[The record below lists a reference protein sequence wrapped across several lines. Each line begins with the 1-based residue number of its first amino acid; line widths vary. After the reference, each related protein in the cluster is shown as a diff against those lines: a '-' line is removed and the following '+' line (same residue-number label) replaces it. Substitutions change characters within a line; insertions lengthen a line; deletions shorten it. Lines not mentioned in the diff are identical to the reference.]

1 MCKDE
6 TENDF
11 IQIDISDEDRDIL
24 ALAYMENNFSDATK
38 KLFKFNK
45 AAGMSLQECL
55 YFSLVNETANVALQN
70 HVDRQNQ
77 LNDGYTNDE

>member
-1 MCKDE
+1 MSEEE

-55 YFSLVNETANVALQN
+55 YFSLVNETANIALREMME
-70 HVDRQNQ
+70 RQQ
-77 LNDGYTNDE
+77 QDGKDNDE